1 MSSPPAALLS
11 PEARNAFE
19 GFTTEEQKQVVDKT
33 LVFIRDLR
41 NGTNEKRKALMIG
54 VPWSDDQS
62 KNELNVKLVLDQC
75 YWQLSQFFRV
85 RLRPVIDIVVIALKN
100 T

>member
-1 MSSPPAALLS
+1 MSAP
-11 PEARNAFE
+11 PEALISPVARTAFE
-19 GFTTEEQKQVVDKT
+19 GFTTEEQEQIVDKL

-41 NGTNEKRKALMIG
+41 DGTDEQRKAIG

-62 KNELNVKLVLDQC
+62 ENEKTILNALDQC

-85 RLRPVIDIVVIALKN
+85 HRN
-100 T
+100 